1 MRLAIAIA
9 CAAFLWSSGAFAAT
23 PNIHTEDVALF
34 YKIYDAAKGH
44 PTADQLQ
51 HDYIDKGSDGLR
63 SFLKQRRTTATRI
76 AQAISDHPEVYEN
89 ARKCLAILP
98 RARER
103 VSAALTKLG
112 TLYPEAKFPPVTVAI
127 GRGKPVAIA
136 DSTGVMIGLE
146 SLCAVT
152 WMSPDLED
160 RVTYVIAHEYT
171 HVQQALASPA
181 FYNLDKPTVLDA
193 ALIEGAAEFMGILT
207 SGGTSYA
214 YFKKVTKGRE
224 KAIETAFV
232 PDEDKIDLS
241 AWFFNGTMTKPGDM
255 GYWVGRRIVQS
266 YYDHAAD
273 KHAAIRDIIQLKDA
287 HVFLARSGWYPGIPL
302 PKDN

>member
-1 MRLAIAIA
+1 MRG
-9 CAAFLWSSGAFAAT
+9 FAFALAVLMWSGCADAAS
-23 PNIHTEDVALF
+23 PVVHTEDVTLF
-34 YKIYDAAKGH
+34 YQVYDAAGGH
-44 PTADQLQ
+44 PTADQIQ

-63 SFLKQRRTTATRI
+63 SFLKQRRTTAARI
-76 AQAISDHPEVYEN
+76 VQAIADHPQIYAD
-89 ARKCLAILP
+89 ARKCLAVLP
-98 RARER
+98 RAKAR

-112 TLYPEAKFPPVTVAI
+112 MLYPEAQFPPVTVAI

-136 DSTGVMIGLE
+136 DESGVMIGLE

-152 WMSPDLED
+152 WMSPSLEN

-181 FYNLDKPTVLDA
+181 FYNIDKPTVLDA

-214 YFKKVTKGRE
+214 YFAKATAGRE
-224 KAIETAFV
+224 KQIETAFV
-232 PDEDKIDLS
+232 PDEDKTELS
-241 AWFFNGTMTKPGDM
+241 AWFFNGTLEKPGDM

-266 YYDHAAD
+266 YYEHAAD
-273 KHAAIRDIIQLKDA
+273 KRAAIRDIIEMKDA
-287 HVFLARSGWYPGIPL
+287 HAFLARSGWYPGIPL
-302 PKDN
+302 GKDE

>member
-1 MRLAIAIA
+1 MRGFAFVLAVLMWSG
-9 CAAFLWSSGAFAAT
+9 CAYASS
-23 PNIHTEDVALF
+23 PVVHTEDVTLF
-34 YKIYDAAKGH
+34 YQVYDVAGGH
-44 PTADQLQ
+44 PTAGHIQ

-63 SFLKQRRTTATRI
+63 SFLKQRRTTAARI
-76 AQAISDHPEVYEN
+76 VQAIADHPQIYAD
-89 ARKCLAILP
+89 ARHCLAVLP
-98 RARER
+98 RAKAR
-103 VSAALTKLG
+103 VSAVLTKLG

-136 DSTGVMIGLE
+136 DETGVMIGLE

-152 WMSPDLED
+152 WMSPNLEN

-181 FYNLDKPTVLDA
+181 FYNIDKPTVLDA

-214 YFKKVTKGRE
+214 YFAKATAGRE
-224 KAIETAFV
+224 KQIETAFV
-232 PDEDKIDLS
+232 PDEGKTELS
-241 AWFFNGTMTKPGDM
+241 AWFFNGTLEKPGDM

-266 YYDHAAD
+266 YYEHAAD
-273 KHAAIRDIIQLKDA
+273 KRAAIRDIIEMKDA
-287 HVFLARSGWYPGIPL
+287 HAFLARSGWYPGIPL
-302 PKDN
+302 GKDE